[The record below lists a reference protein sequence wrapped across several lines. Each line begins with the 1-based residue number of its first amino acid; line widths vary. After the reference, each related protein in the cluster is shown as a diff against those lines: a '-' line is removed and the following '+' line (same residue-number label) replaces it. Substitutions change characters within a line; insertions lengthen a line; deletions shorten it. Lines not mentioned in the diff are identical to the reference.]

1 MKKLVAVCMVALM
14 ALAGCSSN
22 GGNGNGDTNNGGNDA
37 NAGKELVVATFD
49 MNGDFHQSEGF
60 GNSSYDKNVRDLIH
74 GYSPVA
80 FTADGEWIVDET
92 VIKELVKSEDAD
104 GNTVY
109 TWTLNDGLK
118 WNDGEPVTADDYV
131 FAYLVAGS
139 PQLVAAGASDSTGEN
154 FVGYTEYHTGESDV
168 LGGVKKIDDSTFS
181 VTVSKDKLPYF
192 WELSFMRVYPY
203 PMHVLGADGAIETTD
218 EGSKFTGD
226 LAEAVNKFGSDYRFA
241 PTVSCGPYSFIS
253 FENKQVK
260 MVKNEN
266 FAGTWDKKTPS
277 IETII
282 VKTVNATLDVDM
294 LVNGE
299 VDIVQG
305 VVEGDKIEKAKAAE
319 NVQESTYARNGFG
332 NVPMHTDFGAT
343 KEKEVR
349 HAIAYIL
356 DKDDL
361 INNIL
366 GGYGTTVNSDY
377 STASWTYQAKKSELD
392 SKLINYA
399 FSIDKANA
407 ELDNSSYKFEAD
419 GVTPWDVTKAGE
431 GYYRHNAAGEPL
443 TITHLGTN
451 DNPVTDT
458 IELQLKQNA
467 PKAGIDFR
475 IERTDFAGM
484 LDAYYYG
491 GAKPDSE
498 RKYNT
503 FNMATQFSDAPDPY
517 YSSYACDFAGT
528 PSNPSNICD
537 PELDEIIQRLRH
549 TSSENAEE
557 FADIWVEYQVKWN
570 DLMPMVPIYA
580 NQYYDFADADLN
592 GFNTTPFA
600 SWAQI
605 ICDMSWK

>member
-14 ALAGCSSN
+14 ALAGCSNNSS
-22 GGNGNGDTNNGGNDA
+22 NGNGDANKGNETT

-80 FTADGEWIVDET
+80 FTADGEWLVDET

-203 PMHVLGADGAIETTD
+203 PMHVLGADGAIESTD
-218 EGSKFTGD
+218 AGSKFTGD
-226 LAEAVNKFGSDYRFA
+226 LAEAVNNFGSDYRFA

-260 MVKNEN
+260 LVKNEN
-266 FAGTWDKKTPS
+266 FSGTWDKKTPS
-277 IETII
+277 IETIVI
-282 VKTVNATLDVDM
+282 KTVNATLDVDM

-349 HAIAYIL
+349 HAIAFIL

-377 STASWTYQAKKSELD
+377 ATASWTYQAKKSELD
-392 SKLINYA
+392 SKLVNYA
-399 FSIDKANA
+399 FSIDKANE
-407 ELDNSSYKFEAD
+407 ELDKSTYKFEAD

-431 GYYRHNAAGEPL
+431 GYYRHNAAGEAL
-443 TITHLGTN
+443 VITHLGTN

-467 PKAGIDFR
+467 PKVGIDFR

-491 GAKPDSE
+491 GSKPDSE

-517 YSSYACDFAGT
+517 YSSYACDFAGS

-549 TSSENAEE
+549 TPSEEAET
-557 FADIWVEYQVKWN
+557 FADIWVEYEAKWN
-570 DLMPMVPIYA
+570 DLLPMVPIYA

>member
-22 GGNGNGDTNNGGNDA
+22 NGGSTDGGSS

-80 FTADGEWIVDET
+80 FTADGEFIIDET
-92 VIKELVKSEDAD
+92 VVNEMEKSQDAD

-109 TWTLNDGLK
+109 TFKLNEGLK

-154 FVGYTEYHTGESDV
+154 FVGYEAYHTGESDV
-168 LGGVKKIDDSTFS
+168 LEGVKKIDELTYS

-192 WELSFMRVYPY
+192 WELNFMRVYPF
-203 PMHVLGADGAIETTD
+203 PMHTLAPDATIETTD
-218 EGSKFTGD
+218 AGSKLVGD
-226 LAEAVNKFGSDYRFA
+226 LAEAVNLFGSDYRFA

-260 MVKNEN
+260 LTKNEN

-319 NVQESTYARNGFG
+319 NVQESTYARNGYG

-377 STASWTYQAKKSELD
+377 SQASWTYQAKKSELD

-419 GVTPWDVTKAGE
+419 GVTPWDVNKAAE
-431 GYYRHNAAGEPL
+431 GYYRHNAEGQPL
-443 TITHLGTN
+443 VITHLGTN

-467 PKAGIDFR
+467 HKAGIDFR
-475 IERTDFAGM
+475 IERTDFAGL

-491 GAKPDSE
+491 GAKPESE

-503 FNMATQFSDAPDPY
+503 FNMAVSFADANDPY
-517 YSSYACDFAGT
+517 YSYSCPFAGT
-528 PSNPSNICD
+528 PTNATNTCD
-537 PELDEIIQRLRH
+537 PELDDIIQRLRH
-549 TSSENAEE
+549 TSSEDSEA
-557 FADIWVEYQVKWN
+557 FADTWVEYQVKWN
-570 DLMPMVPIYA
+570 DIMPMVPIYA

-600 SWAQI
+600 SWAQV

>member
-14 ALAGCSSN
+14 ALAGCSNN
-22 GGNGNGDTNNGGNDA
+22 GSSNGNGDANNGGSA

-49 MNGDFHQSEGF
+49 MNGDFHQSAGF

-80 FTADGEWIVDET
+80 FTSEGEWIVDET

-131 FAYLVAGS
+131 FAYLVGGS
-139 PQLVAAGASDSTGEN
+139 PQLVAAGASETLGEN
-154 FVGYTEYHTGESDV
+154 FVDYEAYHTGETDV
-168 LGGVKKIDDSTFS
+168 LGGVKKVDDQTFS
-181 VTVSKDKLPYF
+181 VTVSKDRLPYF

-203 PMHVLGADGAIETTD
+203 PMHTLAPDATIESTD
-218 EGSKFTGD
+218 EGSKLVGD

-260 MVKNEN
+260 LVKNDN

-377 STASWTYQAKKSELD
+377 ATAYWTYQVKKAELD

-419 GVTPWDVTKAGE
+419 GVTPFDVTKAGE
-431 GYYRHNAAGEPL
+431 GYYRHNAAGEEL
-443 TITHLGTN
+443 VITHLGTN

-467 PKAGIDFR
+467 PKVGIHFN
-475 IERTDFAGM
+475 IERTDFAGL

-491 GAKPDSE
+491 ATKPEGE

-503 FNMATQFSDAPDPY
+503 FNMASNFDDAPDPY

-528 PSNPSNICD
+528 PSNATNTCD

-549 TSSENAEE
+549 TPSEDTET

-570 DLMPMVPIYA
+570 DIMPMVPIYA

>member
-14 ALAGCSSN
+14 TLTACGNSGNN
-22 GGNGNGDTNNGGNDA
+22 GGETNNGGEDI
-37 NAGKELVVATFD
+37 NATKELVIGTFD
-49 MNGDFHQSEGF
+49 MNGDFLQSEGF
-60 GNSSYDKNVRDLIH
+60 GNSSYDKNVRDMIH
-74 GYSPVA
+74 GYSPIA
-80 FTADGEWIVDET
+80 FTRDGEFLVDET
-92 VIKELVKSEDAD
+92 VVKSMEKSEDAD

-109 TWTLNDGLK
+109 TFALNEGLK
-118 WNDGEPVTADDYV
+118 WNDGEPVTADDYL

-139 PQLVAAGASDSTGEN
+139 PQLVAAGASDTTGEN
-154 FVGYTEYHTGESDV
+154 FVGYADYHTGASETHT
-168 LGGVKKIDDSTFS
+168 GIKKIDDLTYS
-181 VTVSKDKLPYF
+181 VTISKEKLPYF
-192 WELSFMRVYPY
+192 WELSFLSVFPY
-203 PMHVLGADGAIETTD
+203 PMHALAEGATIETT
-218 EGSKFTGD
+218 EAGTKVVGD
-226 LAEAVNKFGSDYRFA
+226 LDDAVNKFATEHRFA

-260 MVKNEN
+260 LEKNDN
-266 FAGTWDKKTPS
+266 YAGTWDKKTPS
-277 IETII
+277 IKTII

-299 VDIVQG
+299 LDIVEG

-319 NVQESTYARNGFG
+319 NVQASTYSRNGFG
-332 NVPMHTDFGAT
+332 NVPLHTDFGAT

-366 GGYGTTVNSDY
+366 GGYGVTVNSYY
-377 STASWTYQAKKSELD
+377 SHAEWTYQLKKAELD
-392 SKLINYA
+392 EKLINYA
-399 FSIDKANA
+399 FSIDRANA

-443 TITHLGTN
+443 IITHLGTN

-458 IELQLKQNA
+458 IELQMKQNA
-467 PKAGIDFR
+467 PKVGMDYR
-475 IERTDFAGM
+475 IERGDFAGL
-484 LDAYYYG
+484 LDAYYNS
-491 GAKPDSE
+491 GAKPESE

-503 FNMATQFSDAPDPY
+503 FNMALGFSDANDPY
-517 YSSYACDFAGT
+517 YGYACEYAGT
-528 PSNPSNICD
+528 PTNPTNTCD
-537 PELDEIIQRLRH
+537 PELDEIMQRLRH
-549 TSSENAEE
+549 TSSEDTEA
-557 FADIWVEYQVKWN
+557 FADTWVEFQVKWN
-570 DLMPMVPIYA
+570 DIMPMVPIYA

-600 SWAQI
+600 SYARI
-605 ICDMSWK
+605 ICDLSWK

>member
-14 ALAGCSSN
+14 ALAGCNSN
-22 GGNGNGDTNNGGNDA
+22 GGNGNGDANTGDNNA

-60 GNSSYDKNVRDLIH
+60 GNSSYDKNIRDMIH

-80 FTADGEWIVDET
+80 FTSDGEWLVDET

-109 TWTLNDGLK
+109 TWALNEGLK

-139 PQLVAAGASDSTGEN
+139 PQLVAAGAADTTGEN
-154 FVGYTEYHTGESDV
+154 FVGYTEYHTGASDV
-168 LGGVKKIDDSTFS
+168 FSGVKKVDDLTFS

-203 PMHVLGADGAIETTD
+203 PMHTLAPDATIESTD
-218 EGSKFTGD
+218 AGSKLAGD
-226 LAEAVNKFGSDYRFA
+226 LDEAVNQFATEHRFA
-241 PTVSCGPYSFIS
+241 PVVSCGPYSFIS

-260 MVKNEN
+260 LVKNDN

-332 NVPMHTDFGAT
+332 NVPLHTDFGAT

-366 GGYGTTVNSDY
+366 GGYGVTVNSYY
-377 STASWTYQAKKSELD
+377 SHAEWTYQAKKGELD
-392 SKLINYA
+392 EKLINYA
-399 FSIDKANA
+399 FSIDRANA

-443 TITHLGTN
+443 IITHLGTN

-458 IELQLKQNA
+458 IELQMKQNA
-467 PKAGIDFR
+467 PKVGMDYR
-475 IERTDFAGM
+475 IERGDFAGL
-484 LDAYYYG
+484 LDAYYNS
-491 GAKPDSE
+491 GAKPESE
-498 RKYNT
+498 RKFNT
-503 FNMATQFSDAPDPY
+503 FNMALGFSDANDPY
-517 YSSYACDFAGT
+517 YGYACEYAGT
-528 PSNPSNICD
+528 PANPTNTCD
-537 PELDEIIQRLRH
+537 PELDEIMQRLRH
-549 TSSENAEE
+549 TSSEDPEA
-557 FADIWVEYQVKWN
+557 FADTWVEFQIKWN
-570 DLMPMVPIYA
+570 DIMPMVPIYA

-600 SWAQI
+600 SYAQI
-605 ICDMSWK
+605 ICDLSWK

>member
-1 MKKLVAVCMVALM
+1 MIWLKQL
-14 ALAGCSSN
+14 
-22 GGNGNGDTNNGGNDA
+22 TN
-37 NAGKELVVATFD
+37 
-49 MNGDFHQSEGF
+49 
-60 GNSSYDKNVRDLIH
+60 
-74 GYSPVA
+74 
-80 FTADGEWIVDET
+80 
-92 VIKELVKSEDAD
+92 
-104 GNTVY
+104 
-109 TWTLNDGLK
+109 
-118 WNDGEPVTADDYV
+118 
-131 FAYLVAGS
+131 
-139 PQLVAAGASDSTGEN
+139 
-154 FVGYTEYHTGESDV
+154 
-168 LGGVKKIDDSTFS
+168 
-181 VTVSKDKLPYF
+181 
-192 WELSFMRVYPY
+192 
-203 PMHVLGADGAIETTD
+203 
-218 EGSKFTGD
+218 
-226 LAEAVNKFGSDYRFA
+226 FGSDYRFA

-260 MVKNEN
+260 LVKNDN

-377 STASWTYQAKKSELD
+377 ATAYWTYQVKKAELD

-419 GVTPWDVTKAGE
+419 GVTPFDVTKAGE
-431 GYYRHNAAGEPL
+431 GYYRHNAAGEEL
-443 TITHLGTN
+443 VITHLGTN

-467 PKAGIDFR
+467 PKVGIHFN
-475 IERTDFAGM
+475 IERTDFAGL

-491 GAKPDSE
+491 ATKPEGE

-503 FNMATQFSDAPDPY
+503 FNMASNFDDAPDPY

-528 PSNPSNICD
+528 PSNATNTCD

-549 TSSENAEE
+549 TPSEDTET

-570 DLMPMVPIYA
+570 DIMPMVPIYA

>member
-22 GGNGNGDTNNGGNDA
+22 GNGNGDANNGGSA

-80 FTADGEWIVDET
+80 FTSEGEWIVDET

-131 FAYLVAGS
+131 FAYLVGGS
-139 PQLVAAGASDSTGEN
+139 PQLVAAGASESLGEN
-154 FVGYTEYHTGESDV
+154 FVDYEAYHTGATDV

-181 VTVSKDKLPYF
+181 VTVSKDQLPYF

-203 PMHVLGADGAIETTD
+203 PMHVLAPDATIESTD
-218 EGSKFTGD
+218 EGSKLVGD

-260 MVKNEN
+260 LVKNDN

-319 NVQESTYARNGFG
+319 NVQESTYARNGYG

-377 STASWTYQAKKSELD
+377 ATAYWTYQVKKAELD

-419 GVTPWDVTKAGE
+419 GVTPFDVTKAGE
-431 GYYRHNAAGEPL
+431 GYYRHNAAGEEL

-467 PKAGIDFR
+467 PKVGIHFN
-475 IERTDFAGM
+475 IERTDFAGL

-503 FNMATQFSDAPDPY
+503 FNMATNFSDAPDPY

-528 PSNPSNICD
+528 PTNPTNTCD

-549 TSSENAEE
+549 TSSEDTET

-570 DLMPMVPIYA
+570 DIMPMVPIYA

>member
-1 MKKLVAVCMVALM
+1 MKKLVAVCMVAVM

-253 FENKQVK
+253 F
-260 MVKNEN
+260 
-266 FAGTWDKKTPS
+266 
-277 IETII
+277 
-282 VKTVNATLDVDM
+282 
-294 LVNGE
+294 
-299 VDIVQG
+299 
-305 VVEGDKIEKAKAAE
+305 
-319 NVQESTYARNGFG
+319 
-332 NVPMHTDFGAT
+332 
-343 KEKEVR
+343 
-349 HAIAYIL
+349 
-356 DKDDL
+356 
-361 INNIL
+361 
-366 GGYGTTVNSDY
+366 
-377 STASWTYQAKKSELD
+377 
-392 SKLINYA
+392 
-399 FSIDKANA
+399 
-407 ELDNSSYKFEAD
+407 
-419 GVTPWDVTKAGE
+419 
-431 GYYRHNAAGEPL
+431 
-443 TITHLGTN
+443 
-451 DNPVTDT
+451 
-458 IELQLKQNA
+458 
-467 PKAGIDFR
+467 
-475 IERTDFAGM
+475 
-484 LDAYYYG
+484 
-491 GAKPDSE
+491 
-498 RKYNT
+498 
-503 FNMATQFSDAPDPY
+503 
-517 YSSYACDFAGT
+517 
-528 PSNPSNICD
+528 
-537 PELDEIIQRLRH
+537 
-549 TSSENAEE
+549 
-557 FADIWVEYQVKWN
+557 
-570 DLMPMVPIYA
+570 
-580 NQYYDFADADLN
+580 
-592 GFNTTPFA
+592 
-600 SWAQI
+600 
-605 ICDMSWK
+605 

>member
-192 WELSFMRVYPY
+192 WELNFMRVYPY

-218 EGSKFTGD
+218 AGSKFTGD